1 MNAQRTGRHIALVTD
16 KGVYYISAGK
26 SSVVADVYPK
36 AFIDYDEFRYD
47 IGSARMLTDNIVRI
61 KYTNDERDG
70 SNGRIT
76 HWRIKLTR
84 KDCEKNLRSLSFG
97 PGESDDYAKSQKMR
111 ASIIW
116 SDGKAGI
123 SLFDKAWDF
132 DTDTSHEPDY
142 GS

>member
-61 KYTNDERDG
+61 KYANDDRDG
-70 SNGRIT
+70 SDGMT
-76 HWRIKLTR
+76 AHWRIKLTR
-84 KDCEKNLRSLSFG
+84 EDCEKNLRSASSG
-97 PGESDDYAKSQKMR
+97 PGKSDDYTKARKMR
-111 ASIIW
+111 ASVIW
-116 SDGKAGI
+116 ADGKAGI
-123 SLFDKAWDF
+123 SVYDKAWDF
-132 DTDTSHEPDY
+132 DPDTSREPGY
-142 GS
+142 GQ